1 MHISR
6 IDLNLFTV
14 FEAIYAEGSITRAS
28 VNLNLTQP
36 AISHALNRLRAL
48 FEDPLFERQGHTM
61 VPTPL
66 ARSIIG
72 PVRQSLRGFEVTLS
86 EAERFDPASS
96 ERTFSLAVRDVLEAS
111 LLPPLMAQIEDDA
124 PSVGLN
130 TLQVGRRELESEL
143 AKSGTYVEPR
153 PLNLDPGYL
162 VLGKFILATTK
173 DQGHRI
179 YLSDGIFAEVT
190 LQFRGRAF
198 EPWPWT
204 YADYKTEVVKT
215 FLLTAR
221 DYYRSRLESTRA

>member
-1 MHISR
+1 MAEVRPLVPALLVIGVFSR
-6 IDLNLFTV
+6 HA
-14 FEAIYAEGSITRAS
+14 EALTWARQRLEAEW
-28 VNLNLTQP
+28 
-36 AISHALNRLRAL
+36 
-48 FEDPLFERQGHTM
+48 
-61 VPTPL
+61 
-66 ARSIIG
+66 G
-72 PVRQSLRGFEVTLS
+72 PVGLVGPVFVFNQTDYYEPTMGARLLKQQLAFRDLIMPD
-86 EAERFDPASS
+86 RLPQIKR
-96 ERTFSLAVRDVLEAS
+96 RT
-111 LLPPLMAQIEDDA
+111 
-124 PSVGLN
+124 N
-130 TLQVGRRELESEL
+130 ELETDL
-143 AKSGTYVEPR
+143 AKSGTYAEPR

-215 FLLTAR
+215 FLLSAR